1 MFLYLYQSGILK
13 HISLMRNLALV
24 DFFRKSYMNN
34 LEILVERTF
43 KQRLKQ
49 HLGLC
54 MSESK
59 WSTSA
64 HVHEI

>member
-1 MFLYLYQSGILK
+1 
-13 HISLMRNLALV
+13 MRNLDLAK
-24 DFFRKSYMNN
+24 FFRNRFINN
-34 LEILVERTF
+34 LAIIVERTF

>member
-1 MFLYLYQSGILK
+1 
-13 HISLMRNLALV
+13 MRNLDLAK
-24 DFFRKSYMNN
+24 FFRNRFINN
-34 LEILVERTF
+34 LAIIVERTF

-49 HLGLC
+49 HLRLC